1 MSGNKE
7 TVRRFNL
14 EVIQDRNLERFED
27 LVAPDFVN
35 HSAAPG
41 APRGPE
47 GFLAFFTNILHPAF
61 SNLQVEIHDQIEEDN
76 KVATRKTI
84 AGTHTGT
91 FLGHP
96 PTGRRICI
104 QVTDIVRIEGGRYA
118 EHWGS
123 ADIQGALAQMSAD
136 GQRP

>member
-7 TVRRFNL
+7 IVRRFNL
-14 EVIQDRNLERFED
+14 EIIQNGNLDVFDE
-27 LVAPDFVN
+27 LVSPDFLN

-41 APRGPE
+41 ASRGPE
-47 GFLAFFTNILHPAF
+47 GFLAFFTDILHPAF
-61 SNLQVEIHDQIEEDN
+61 SGIQVEIHDQIEEDA

-84 AGTHTGT
+84 SGTHTGT

-96 PTGRRICI
+96 PTGRRIAI
-104 QVTDIVRIEGGRYA
+104 RVTDIIRIEGGRYA

-123 ADIQGALAQMSAD
+123 ADIQGALAQMKA
-136 GQRP
+136 GA